1 MTPAEVDAFLRER
14 RTMSVATHNH
24 DGSIHLVAMWYGFV
38 DGVPVFETH
47 PKSQKAVN
55 LRRDPRLTCLV
66 EDGDTFETLRGV
78 ELVGTAEVSDD
89 RDLLLA
95 AARSVVERY
104 FADVAAADV
113 DAMADGLA
121 ASRVAITVR
130 ARRVVSWDHRKLA
143 GPP

>member
-1 MTPAEVDAFLRER
+1 
-14 RTMSVATHNH
+14 
-24 DGSIHLVAMWYGFV
+24 
-38 DGVPVFETH
+38 
-47 PKSQKAVN
+47 
-55 LRRDPRLTCLV
+55 
-66 EDGDTFETLRGV
+66 
-78 ELVGTAEVSDD
+78 VGTAEVSDD
-89 RDLLLA
+89 RDLVLA

-113 DAMADGLA
+113 EAMADGLA

>member
-66 EDGDTFETLRGV
+66 EDGDTFETLR
-78 ELVGTAEVSDD
+78 
-89 RDLLLA
+89 
-95 AARSVVERY
+95 
-104 FADVAAADV
+104 
-113 DAMADGLA
+113 
-121 ASRVAITVR
+121 AS
-130 ARRVVSWDHRKLA
+130 SWWA
-143 GPP
+143 PPR